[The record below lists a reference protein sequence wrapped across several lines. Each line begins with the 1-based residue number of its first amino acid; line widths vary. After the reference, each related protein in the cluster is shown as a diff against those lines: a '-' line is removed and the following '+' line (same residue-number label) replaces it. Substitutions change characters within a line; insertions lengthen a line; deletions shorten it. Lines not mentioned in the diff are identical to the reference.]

1 MLTEMEILALSADEL
16 ETEVEK
22 HHRLYWEEDAA
33 EIPDPLYDM
42 MAERLR
48 ELRPDAAVLHDLGD
62 EDVEESVRVAHER
75 PMLSL
80 NKCYTEEEL
89 KKWFDRF
96 EGKAIVSPKIDGVAM
111 SVRYDDN
118 GDLWL
123 AATRGDGEQGERI
136 TENARR
142 VVGVP
147 KKIPIGPLEVRGE
160 AYLPLDVFAEKW
172 AERFANPRNLAA
184 GALKQKDPEG
194 TKRYGVHFL
203 AYEVIGLDDA
213 ETESERFD
221 KIAEMGFHPVPY
233 RLSDKDGGQAA
244 FESYA
249 ESKHALNY
257 EIDGVVFR
265 VNDTSQHEA
274 MGRTANHP
282 RYAIAYK
289 IQGESGTSVLRA
301 IEWSI
306 SRTGKINPVGIID
319 AVSLSGVTVKR
330 VSLHNLHIMREIGG
344 GEFPKL
350 GSKVLITRRGG
361 VIPHMEAV
369 LEPGD
374 ETIEVPSMCP
384 SCGAATR
391 EEADFLVADHS
402 PDCVTSSLK
411 RLEHFSSV
419 ADIRGLGPKVLA
431 QLFEADLVR
440 EPGDIYLLTKEE
452 ICTLERTGEKSA
464 QNLLDAID
472 ARRTLRPA
480 TFLAALG
487 IRSLGAQVAIALEE
501 EFRDKWDEL
510 LEADVARLTAIEGIG
525 EVIAEHISQG
535 LDQLESLIDHLLL
548 HVTLRWPE
556 KVEVVHDSPVSD
568 KGVVFTGAMAKM
580 KRSEAQA
587 LVRELGGRTPSAVSG
602 AVQYVVIGDKDY
614 DKFAA
619 GKLSSKA
626 KTAKTLQDKGV
637 DIQIISE
644 SAFLTLVNA

>member
-1 MLTEMEILALSADEL
+1 MLTELEILALSADEL
-16 ETEVEK
+16 EQEVEK
-22 HHRLYWEEDAA
+22 HHRLYWEDDAA
-33 EIPDPLYDM
+33 EIPDPVYDM
-42 MAERLR
+42 MVERLR
-48 ELRPDAAVLHDLGD
+48 ELRPDAAVLQDFGA
-62 EDVEESVRVAHER
+62 EDIDESVRVTHER

-89 KKWFDRF
+89 RRWFDRF
-96 EGKAIVSPKIDGVAM
+96 ENEAVVSPKIDGVAM
-111 SVRYDDN
+111 SVRYDDDGN
-118 GDLWL
+118 LWL

-147 KKIPIGPLEVRGE
+147 QKIPFGPLEVRGE
-160 AYLPLDVFAEKW
+160 AYLPLDVFEENW
-172 AERFANPRNLAA
+172 ADRFANPRNLAA

-213 ETESERFD
+213 ATESERFD
-221 KIAEMGFHPVPY
+221 RIADMGFHAVPY
-233 RLSDKDGGQAA
+233 RLSNKDGGQAT
-244 FESYA
+244 FEYFA
-249 ESKHALNY
+249 ESKDSLNY

-265 VNDTSQHEA
+265 VNDTSQHAA

-301 IEWSI
+301 VEWSI

-344 GEFPKL
+344 GELPKL
-350 GSKVLITRRGG
+350 NSKVLITRRGG

-369 LEPGD
+369 LEAGD
-374 ETIEVPSMCP
+374 KEIEVPSTCP
-384 SCGAATR
+384 SCGAPTR
-391 EEADFLVADHS
+391 EESDFLFADHA
-402 PDCVTSSLK
+402 PDCVISALK

-419 ADIRGLGPKVLA
+419 TDIRGLGPKLLA
-431 QLFEADLVR
+431 QLFDADLVR

-452 ICTLERTGEKSA
+452 ICTLERIGEKSA

-480 TFLAALG
+480 TLLAALG
-487 IRSLGAQVAIALEE
+487 IRSLGAQVGIALEE

-510 LEADVARLTAIEGIG
+510 LEADVARLSAIEGIG
-525 EVIAEHISQG
+525 EVIAEHISEG
-535 LDQLESLIDHLLL
+535 LDQLESILEHLLL
-548 HVTLRWPE
+548 HVTLQWPE
-556 KVEVVHDSPVSD
+556 KAEVVENSSLSG

-580 KRSEAQA
+580 TRKEAQA
-587 LVRELGGRTPSAVSG
+587 LVRERGGRTPSAVSG
-602 AVQYVVIGDKDY
+602 AVRYVVIGDKDY
-614 DKFAA
+614 ADFAA

-626 KTAKTLQDKGV
+626 RAAKKLQESGA
-637 DIQIISE
+637 DIEILSE
-644 SAFLTLVNA
+644 SAFLTLVDT